1 MDDDC
6 ERGQFKAHHVMVTLI
21 DYGAINIKT
30 KSKKIKTNGSQCFN
44 DNVIYLSVEELKSKA
59 EGFKC
64 KDSHSESEHY
74 SRTIE
79 IHYEEEGAKPI
90 LAQVN
95 FPYDSEV

>member
-1 MDDDC
+1 M
-6 ERGQFKAHHVMVTLI
+6 EPLI
-21 DYGAINIKT
+21 SRLKV
-30 KSKKIKTNGSQCFN
+30 KKIRTNSSKYFDEICFN
-44 DNVIYLSVEELKSKA
+44 DNITYLSVEELKSKA
-59 EGFKC
+59 EEFKC
-64 KDSHSESEHY
+64 KDSHNESEYY